1 MGIFACVV
9 VVICLC
15 WGVGE
20 PAGAAPPPTGE
31 LSLRD
36 LEVLAQ
42 YRHPLIREAQ
52 SRCRSLASRREE
64 SRRRFGPEF
73 QAGYNYNTNPVF
85 SETDRSFSSV
95 QHHAEAG
102 VVLPVLKRLG
112 AGPGEVERAACQL
125 KAAEAE
131 GRRAAQQALFEVRQ
145 LYLEYWEAKQQEKHH
160 LNAAGLLEEAVRL
173 AREGEKHREVLPAE
187 VLALEQQWL
196 EAREQA
202 TLAAQVREN
211 RRQRLAALLGLEAAT
226 LRLASHTP
234 AKTRPPGFPELVRLA
249 RASRPELAAVPWRVR
264 EARINGERAVA
275 QVCDLNLEARYYV
288 DRYKEIGTRS
298 GAFLMARFS
307 APLEAVQLVRHRR
320 ESSHSEAAAQEA
332 RGEALALQV
341 EREVA
346 TAWESYQAAE
356 ARLRVAQKQR
366 RLAEEQLRTR
376 RVKAERPSLLASASG
391 LEVLT
396 ARVQVEAAAREEA
409 AREAERERAYAAL
422 LFALGTD
429 DLTTP
434 PAAGASVSPASAAPP
449 SPPLAVWLYY
459 PDRLITVGELERVP
473 TLARDKGVT
482 AVYLCLNRALIAP
495 GERFTLKLRQFL
507 AEAHRQGLTVHAL
520 LDETT
525 WLLPDRREDL
535 LTYLRWLRDF
545 QAKGEADARFAAV
558 HLDLEIH
565 QLPQWQEKKATYS
578 RYLLDVLKL
587 VKSQG
592 AGLPVWLDLPVWLPE
607 EGVELWPEL
616 LRQSDGVVFMAYDRK
631 DPQRLAASLAAETA
645 LLGRLG
651 KPYWVGVQVRD
662 FSGEAAVRAFLT
674 RIQEQLTPPPAG
686 FALFHYEDVKKW
698 LKGGGP

>member
-1 MGIFACVV
+1 MGIFASVV
-9 VVICLC
+9 VLICLC
-15 WGVGE
+15 LRVGG
-20 PAGAAPPPTGE
+20 PAGAAPPPAGE

-36 LEVLAQ
+36 LEILAQ
-42 YRHPLIREAQ
+42 SRHPLIREAQ
-52 SRCRSLASRREE
+52 SRCRSLASRKEE
-64 SRRRFGPEF
+64 SRHRFGPEF

-125 KAAEAE
+125 KVAEAE
-131 GRRAAQQALFEVRQ
+131 GQRAVQQALFEVRQ
-145 LYLEYWEAKQQEKHH
+145 LYLEHWEAKQQEKHYRS
-160 LNAAGLLEEAVRL
+160 AAGLLEEAVRL
-173 AREGEKHREVLPAE
+173 ARQGEKHGEVLPAE

-202 TLAAQVREN
+202 ALAAQAREN
-211 RRQRLAALLGLEAAT
+211 RRQRLATLLGLEAAT
-226 LRLASHTP
+226 LRLAPHTP

-288 DRYKEIGTRS
+288 DQYKEIGTRS

-346 TAWESYQAAE
+346 AAWESYQAAE

-366 RLAEEQLRTR
+366 QLAEEQLRTR
-376 RVKAERPSLLASASG
+376 TVMAAKPSLLASASG
-391 LEVLT
+391 LEVLM
-396 ARVQVEAAAREEA
+396 ARVQAEAAAREA
-409 AREAERERAYAAL
+409 AVREAERERAYAAL

-429 DLTTP
+429 DLTAP
-434 PAAGASVSPASAAPP
+434 PAAGPSLSPAPEAAPP
-449 SPPLAVWLYY
+449 LPLAVWLYY
-459 PDRLITVGELERVP
+459 PDRLITAGELARVP
-473 TLARDKGVT
+473 TLAREKGVT

-495 GERFTLKLRQFL
+495 GERFTPKLRKFL
-507 AEAHRQGLTVHAL
+507 AEAHRQGIAVHAL

-525 WLLPDRREDL
+525 WLLPERREDL
-535 LTYLRWLRDF
+535 LAYLRWLRGF
-545 QAKGEADARFAAV
+545 QAGGGTDARFAAV

-565 QLPQWQEKKATYS
+565 QLPHWQQKKAIYGK
-578 RYLLDVLKL
+578 YLLDTLTL
-587 VKSQG
+587 VKSQA
-592 AGLPVWLDLPVWLPE
+592 AGLPVWLDLPVWLEE
-607 EGVELWPEL
+607 EGVDLWPEL
-616 LRQSDGVVFMAYDRK
+616 LRQSDGVVFMAYDQK
-631 DPQRLAASLAAETA
+631 DPQRLAASLKAETA
-645 LLGRLG
+645 MLGRLG
-651 KPYWVGVQVRD
+651 KPYFVGVQVRD
-662 FSGEAAVRAFLT
+662 FSGEPAVRAFLT
-674 RIQEQLTPPPAG
+674 RVQEHLTPPPAG
-686 FALFHYEDVKKW
+686 FALFQYEDVKKW
-698 LKGGGP
+698 LKGGGS